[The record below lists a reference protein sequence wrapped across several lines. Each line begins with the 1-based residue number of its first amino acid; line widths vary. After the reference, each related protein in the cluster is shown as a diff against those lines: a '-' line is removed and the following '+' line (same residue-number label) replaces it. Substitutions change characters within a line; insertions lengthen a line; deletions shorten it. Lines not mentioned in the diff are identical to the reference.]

1 MKRNDLL
8 HKPTDPIT
16 LAPELTTD
24 ELLDRMERISFQGRQ
39 IARAARIWEEAL
51 HSGAYIMMGLAG
63 AMTAGGMGRLVGQLI
78 EKGYIDCLVSTGA
91 NLFHDIYETLGHHH
105 YIGSPDADDEELL
118 KHRIDRIYDTY
129 ADENKFE
136 KIDRWVGDWA
146 GGALEDRPYTTREFL
161 HELGREVNRSK
172 RAEYAGILSAA
183 AEHNCPVYCPA
194 IGDSSIGIGLAGAA
208 KRVVF
213 DVVGDVRETA
223 ELIVGKETMVLYCGG
238 GTPKNF
244 IQQTE
249 VTARILDR
257 EVAGHKYAVQFITDA
272 PHWGGLS
279 GCTFEEA
286 VSWGKVNPAGEKV
299 TVFCDATIALPLVAS
314 AIFTRMGGKRRERRS

>member
-1 MKRNDLL
+1 MKRKNLL
-8 HKPTDPIT
+8 HKATEPIT
-16 LAPELTTD
+16 LEPDMTTD
-24 ELLDRMERISFQGRQ
+24 ELLARMESISFQGRQ
-39 IARAARIWEEAL
+39 IARAARIWEQARQT
-51 HSGAYIMMGLAG
+51 GAYIMMGFAG

-105 YIGSPDADDEELL
+105 YIGSPEADDEQLL
-118 KHRIDRIYDTY
+118 RHKIDRIYDTY
-129 ADENKFE
+129 ADENEFE
-136 KIDRWVGDWA
+136 KIDRWIGRWA
-146 GGALEDRPYTTREFL
+146 SGALEDRPYTTREFL
-161 HELGREVNRSK
+161 YELGLEVNRCK
-172 RAEYAGILSAA
+172 KTEYTGILSAA
-183 AEHNCPVYCPA
+183 AEHELPIYCPA
-194 IGDSSIGIGLAGAA
+194 IGDSSIGIGLAGAE
-208 KRVVF
+208 KHVIF
-213 DVVGDVRETA
+213 DVVADVRETA

-257 EVAGHKYAVQFITDA
+257 EVTGHKYAVQFITDA

-299 TVFCDATIALPLVAS
+299 TVFCDATIALPIVTS
-314 AIFTRMGGKRRERRS
+314 ALFTRLKGIPRDARP